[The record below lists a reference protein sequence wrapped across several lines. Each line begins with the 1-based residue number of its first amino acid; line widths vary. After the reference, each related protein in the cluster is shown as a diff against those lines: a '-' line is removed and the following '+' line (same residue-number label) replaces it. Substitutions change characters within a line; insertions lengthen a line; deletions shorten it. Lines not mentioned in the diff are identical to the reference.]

1 MWANRTTSVGDWF
14 LGSGKITLGFRA
26 TAWDSIESYWEKGKG
41 KASVG
46 KSDGNISCCNKRW
59 KKAGELPR
67 RKKEL
72 RELETVSQKR
82 RAFA

>member
-1 MWANRTTSVGDWF
+1 MGKNIIWRAVVRAMEISLVVIGD
-14 LGSGKITLGFRA
+14 G
-26 TAWDSIESYWEKGKG
+26 
-41 KASVG
+41 
-46 KSDGNISCCNKRW
+46 